1 MTSVPT
7 IGPDTEGQFR
17 FAVIV
22 ADAVKVHAPGPLR
35 GTTATAKPGESDPA
49 SAPLSALALSTR
61 AGDLALKAIT
71 TRDGGAVVTVVWVR
85 CVGCGLVVGGDV
97 GVVDRGV
104 VVATGAPVVG
114 TREAAGGGVP

>member
-22 ADAVKVHAPGPLR
+22 ADAVKVHAPGPRR

-61 AGDLALKAIT
+61 AGDLALEAIT
-71 TRDGGAVVTVVWVR
+71 TGDGGAVVTVVCAGR
-85 CVGCGLVVGGDV
+85 DGCGRVVGDV
-97 GVVDRGV
+97 GVVVRGV
-104 VVATGAPVVG
+104 VVVTGA
-114 TREAAGGGVP
+114 